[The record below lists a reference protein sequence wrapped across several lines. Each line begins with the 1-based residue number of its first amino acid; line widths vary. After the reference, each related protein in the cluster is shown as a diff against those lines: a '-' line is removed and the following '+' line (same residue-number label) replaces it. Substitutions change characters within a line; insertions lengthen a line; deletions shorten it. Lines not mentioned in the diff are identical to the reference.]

1 MGVLKRIKRNYQ
13 MKSILRNLL
22 KLGIKCYH
30 TRVTSNF
37 IKTLKGKK
45 VLMMH
50 ASPHNYNMLKQR
62 PHHFLDFW
70 AKHFDAVFYW
80 SLLIDEPV
88 KYKDN
93 IYLVPRT
100 PVHKFN
106 DVDIYFYMSSVSC
119 MYYKQFFKMKEFGYK
134 IIYDYYDEL
143 SDSIASTKKSK
154 KSHEKLAEINPQII
168 LATSQR
174 LYDDMKSKIPNKE
187 EIYLIKNGVTV
198 EDFMK
203 PEAEIPEDMKDIIAQ
218 NKPIVGFY
226 GLIAP
231 WIDIDLIEEC
241 LKNRP
246 EYNFVFIGK
255 QHNNQKYEHLLKY
268 PNFYF
273 LGHKKYE
280 DLYKYSSRFDCA
292 IIPFKEG
299 NIAKATS
306 PNKLFEYMAVG
317 CPTVCTKDLVE
328 CYGFEGVYV
337 SKTSQEFIKDI
348 DNAIIEAQD
357 PIIIEKLQKTAMEN
371 SWENKAD
378 EIYKLMKNI

>member
-1 MGVLKRIKRNYQ
+1 
-13 MKSILRNLL
+13 MKFD
-22 KLGIKCYH
+22 Y
-30 TRVTSNF
+30 
-37 IKTLKGKK
+37 K
-45 VLMMH
+45 V
-50 ASPHNYNMLKQR
+50 
-62 PHHFLDFW
+62 
-70 AKHFDAVFYW
+70 
-80 SLLIDEPV
+80 
-88 KYKDN
+88 
-93 IYLVPRT
+93 
-100 PVHKFN
+100 
-106 DVDIYFYMSSVSC
+106 
-119 MYYKQFFKMKEFGYK
+119 
-134 IIYDYYDEL
+134 IYDYYDEL
-143 SDSIASTKKSK
+143 SDSIANTKKSK
-154 KSHEKLAEINPQII
+154 KTHEKLAKINPQII
-168 LATSQR
+168 LTSSQR
-174 LYDDMKSKIPNKE
+174 LYDDMKARIPKKE

-198 EDFMK
+198 TDFINPK
-203 PEAEIPEDMKDIIAQ
+203 SEIPEDMINIINQ
-218 NKPIVGFY
+218 KKPIIGFY

-280 DLYKYSSRFDCA
+280 DLYKYSSRFNCA

-357 PIIIEKLQKTAMEN
+357 PIIIEKLKKTAMEN

-378 EIYKLMKNI
+378 EIYKLIKNI